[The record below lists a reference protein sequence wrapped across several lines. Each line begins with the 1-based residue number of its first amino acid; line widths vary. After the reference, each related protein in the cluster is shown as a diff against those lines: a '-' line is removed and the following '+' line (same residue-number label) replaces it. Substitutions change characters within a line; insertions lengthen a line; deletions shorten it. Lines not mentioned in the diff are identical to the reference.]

1 MPLITAFGRQGI
13 SEFENSQD
21 HTENPCPPSPH
32 SQIPHL
38 QEKRKRQ
45 DLTRKPWLASM
56 SQTSAALVLELKMC
70 ANIPNSFIESRW
82 IYVPLKQDYI
92 HMDIRI

>member
-1 MPLITAFGRQGI
+1 
-13 SEFENSQD
+13 
-21 HTENPCPPSPH
+21 
-32 SQIPHL
+32 
-38 QEKRKRQ
+38 
-45 DLTRKPWLASM
+45 M

-92 HMDIRI
+92 HMDIHIWIIQFNKEKENMDNSDKNCVEKNLSNDT